1 MGGLD
6 LPERYNVGADL
17 LDRNLPARARKVAIH
32 SAAGDLTYSDLF
44 NLSCGAAQALIDK
57 GVRREER
64 VLLVA
69 YDSPG
74 WVAAF
79 LGAIRM
85 GAIPVPVNPLL
96 QRSEDYDHY
105 LEDSLAR
112 VVIVD
117 AASEEKVTAAARRAA
132 TKPTLMRADQIAPG
146 HDLPPAATR
155 KDDMAF
161 WLYSSGSTGKPKA
174 VVHLQHDIPVT
185 CVTYAEQVL
194 GITERDITFSTTGL
208 FHAYGF
214 GNNLTF
220 PYWVGASTVLHA
232 GRNTPATVLETI
244 EKRRPTLFFSAPT
257 LYNAILNFEGA
268 KSRDLSSI
276 RHCVA
281 AAEALPA
288 EVWRRWKDA
297 FGLTIL
303 DGVGS
308 TEMLHIYCSN
318 RLDDVRPGSSG
329 KPVPGYELKILGDD
343 GNPVPAGEAGDLHV
357 KGDSA
362 LALYWAQHEKTKRSI
377 LGDWFFTGDRYRV
390 DGDGFYWYEGRSDD
404 MIKVSGLWASPI
416 EIESVLLEHAAVAES
431 AVVGI
436 DVEGFTK
443 IKAFVITKGDAVADD
458 ALVAELQEHCKSR
471 LQRFQYPH
479 VIEFVP
485 DLPKTVTGKIQ
496 RYKLREPAREPAPPN
511 CRSATRS
518 CPATELERRS
528 SRRRSKCF
536 ARPAPTS
543 SSRSSTSTPTPT
555 CAPDTRSPPRSGRR
569 SPKRTRSSSAPS
581 ATPASMTRA
590 TSRAYCSAS
599 ASSSTFT

>member
-1 MGGLD
+1 MLE

-17 LDRNLPARARKVAIH
+17 LERNLKAGRANKPAIA
-32 SAAGDLTYSDLF
+32 SAAKDLTYGELYK
-44 NLSCGAAQALIDK
+44 LACGAAEALRDL

-64 VLLVA
+64 VLIVG
-69 YDSPG
+69 YDGPG
-74 WVAAF
+74 WVASF
-79 LGAIRM
+79 LGAILL

-96 QRSEDYDHY
+96 QRSEDYDHFID
-105 LEDSLAR
+105 DSLAT
-112 VVIVD
+112 VVVVD
-117 AASEEKVTAAARRAA
+117 ANTEDKLKSAMARAA
-132 TKPTLMRADQIAPG
+132 NAPRLLRADQIAAGPEI
-146 HDLPPAATR
+146 AAAPTR

-174 VVHLQHDIPVT
+174 VVHLQHDIPYT

-232 GRNTPATVLETI
+232 GRHTPATVLETI
-244 EKRRPTLFFSAPT
+244 EKRCPTLFFSAPT

-268 KSRDLSSI
+268 KARDLSSI

-318 RLDDVRPGSSG
+318 RLDDLRPGSSG
-329 KPVPGYELKILGDD
+329 KPVPGYELKILDD
-343 GNPVPAGEAGDLHV
+343 EGKAVPPGEAGDLYV

-362 LALYWAQHEKTKRSI
+362 LALYWAQHEKTKRSV
-377 LGDWFFTGDRYRV
+377 LGDWFVTGDRYRL
-390 DGDGFYWYEGRSDD
+390 DEDGFYWYEGRTDD
-404 MIKVSGLWASPI
+404 MIKVGGLWVSPI
-416 EIESVLLEHAAVAES
+416 EIESVLMEHPAVAEG

-436 DVEGFTK
+436 GVEGFMK
-443 IKAFVITKGDAVADD
+443 IKAFVITRKDAADGD
-458 ALVAELQEHCKSR
+458 ALVAVLQEHCKSR
-471 LQRFQYPH
+471 LQRYQYPH
-479 VIEFVP
+479 VIEFVQE
-485 DLPKTVTGKIQ
+485 LPKTVTGKIQ
-496 RYKLREPAREPAPPN
+496 RYKLRERARETAK
-511 CRSATRS
+511 T
-518 CPATELERRS
+518 
-528 SRRRSKCF
+528 
-536 ARPAPTS
+536 
-543 SSRSSTSTPTPT
+543 
-555 CAPDTRSPPRSGRR
+555 
-569 SPKRTRSSSAPS
+569 
-581 ATPASMTRA
+581 
-590 TSRAYCSAS
+590 
-599 ASSSTFT
+599 

>member
-1 MGGLD
+1 MVVD
-6 LPERYNVGADL
+6 LPDRYNVGADL
-17 LDRNLPARARKVAIH
+17 LDRNLPARSSKIAIH
-32 SAAGDLTYSDLF
+32 SASADLTYLDLSH
-44 NLSCGAAQALIDK
+44 LAHGAARQLLDL

-64 VLLVA
+64 VILA
-69 YDSPG
+69 GYDSPS
-74 WVAAF
+74 WVATF
-79 LGAIRM
+79 LGAIRI
-85 GAIPVPVNPLL
+85 GAVPVPVNPLL

-105 LEDSLAR
+105 LDDSLAR
-112 VVIVD
+112 VVALD
-117 AASEEKVTAAARRAA
+117 ANTEEKLTASAHLASNPPIVLRF
-132 TKPTLMRADQIAPG
+132 DQIKP
-146 HDLPPAATR
+146 DTEIMPAATR

-174 VVHLQHDIPVT
+174 VVHLQHDIPYT
-185 CVTYAEQVL
+185 CVTYAQQVL
-194 GITERDITFSTTGL
+194 GIVESDTTFSTTGL

-232 GRNTPATVLETI
+232 GRHTPATVLDTI

-268 KSRDLSSI
+268 KSRNLSSI

-318 RLDDVRPGSSG
+318 RLDDLRPGSSG
-329 KPVPGYELKILGDD
+329 KPVPGYELKILDEEGKD
-343 GNPVPAGEAGDLHV
+343 VKKGEAGDLYV

-362 LALYWAQHEKTKRSI
+362 LALYWAQHERSKRSV
-377 LGDWFFTGDRYRV
+377 LGEWFFTGDRYRV
-390 DGDGFYWYEGRSDD
+390 DGEGFYWYEGRSDD
-404 MIKVSGLWASPI
+404 MIKVSGLWVSPI
-416 EIESVLLEHAAVAES
+416 EIESALLEHPAVAES

-436 DVEGFTK
+436 TVDGFTR
-443 IKAFVITKGDAVADD
+443 IKAFVIAKPPAIAND
-458 ALVAELQEHCKSR
+458 ALVQQLQDHCKSR

-479 VIEFVP
+479 VIEFVN

-496 RYKLREPAREPAPPN
+496 RYKLREKETAPA
-511 CRSATRS
+511 
-518 CPATELERRS
+518 
-528 SRRRSKCF
+528 
-536 ARPAPTS
+536 
-543 SSRSSTSTPTPT
+543 
-555 CAPDTRSPPRSGRR
+555 
-569 SPKRTRSSSAPS
+569 
-581 ATPASMTRA
+581 
-590 TSRAYCSAS
+590 
-599 ASSSTFT
+599 

>member
-1 MGGLD
+1 ME

-17 LDRNLPARARKVAIH
+17 LERNLNAGRANKIAIA
-32 SAAGDLTYSDLF
+32 SAAGDLTYQELF
-44 NLSCGAAQALIDK
+44 QLACGAAHELRDL

-64 VLLVA
+64 VLIA
-69 YDSPG
+69 GYDGPG

-79 LGAIRM
+79 LGAIRL

-105 LEDSLAR
+105 IEDSLAR
-112 VVIVD
+112 VVVVD
-117 AASEEKVTAAARRAA
+117 ANTEDKLKPAVDRAA
-132 TKPTLMRADQIAPG
+132 VAPRILRADQIAPG
-146 HDLPPAATR
+146 PEVTAAPTR

-174 VVHLQHDIPVT
+174 VVHLQHDIPYT
-185 CVTYAEQVL
+185 CVTYGEQVL

-214 GNNLTF
+214 GNNLTL
-220 PYWVGASTVLHA
+220 PYWVGASTVLHS
-232 GRNTPATVLETI
+232 GRSTPATALDTI

-268 KSRDLSSI
+268 KNRDLSSI

-308 TEMLHIYCSN
+308 PEMLHIYCSN

-329 KPVPGYELKILGDD
+329 KPVPGYELKILDD
-343 GNPVPAGEAGDLHV
+343 SGNAVPAGEAGDLYV

-362 LALYWAQHEKTKRSI
+362 LALYWAQHEKSKRSV
-377 LGDWFFTGDRYRV
+377 LGEWFFTGDRYRV
-390 DGDGFYWYEGRSDD
+390 DEDGYYWYEGRSDD
-404 MIKVSGLWASPI
+404 MIKVSGLWVSPI
-416 EIESVLLEHAAVAES
+416 EIESVLLEHPAVGES

-436 DVEGFTK
+436 EVEGFTK
-443 IKAFVITKGDAVADD
+443 IKAFVITRGDTVAGDP
-458 ALVAELQEHCKSR
+458 LVAELQEHCKTR

-479 VIEFVP
+479 LIDFVIE
-485 DLPKTVTGKIQ
+485 LPKTATGKIQ
-496 RYKLREPAREPAPPN
+496 RYKLREPAREPAT
-511 CRSATRS
+511 AQ
-518 CPATELERRS
+518 
-528 SRRRSKCF
+528 
-536 ARPAPTS
+536 
-543 SSRSSTSTPTPT
+543 
-555 CAPDTRSPPRSGRR
+555 
-569 SPKRTRSSSAPS
+569 
-581 ATPASMTRA
+581 
-590 TSRAYCSAS
+590 
-599 ASSSTFT
+599 

>member
-6 LPERYNVGADL
+6 LPELYNVGADL
-17 LDRNLPARARKVAIH
+17 LHRNQKTRASKVAIH
-32 SAAGDLTYSDLF
+32 SAASDVTYGDLCRLA
-44 NLSCGAAQALIDK
+44 CGAARTLTDL

-74 WVAAF
+74 WVASF
-79 LGAIRM
+79 LGAIWM
-85 GAIPVPVNPLL
+85 GAVPVPVNPLL

-105 LEDSLAR
+105 LDDSLAR
-112 VVIVD
+112 VVMVD
-117 AASEEKVTAAARRAA
+117 ANTEDKVSAAAQRAA
-132 TKPTLMRADQIAPG
+132 TKPAVLRVDQIPAGPDVPVAP
-146 HDLPPAATR
+146 TR

-174 VVHLQHDIPVT
+174 VVHLQHDIPYT
-185 CVTYAEQVL
+185 CVTYGEQVL

-214 GNNLTF
+214 GNNLTL

-232 GRNTPATVLETI
+232 GRSTPATALDTI

-268 KSRDLSSI
+268 KNRDLSSI

-288 EVWRRWKDA
+288 EVWRRWKEA

-329 KPVPGYELKILGDD
+329 KPVPGYELKILDD
-343 GNPVPAGEAGDLHV
+343 AGKPVPTGEAGDLYV

-362 LALYWAQHEKTKRSI
+362 LALYWAQHEKSKRSV
-377 LGDWFFTGDRYRV
+377 LGEWFFTGDRYRV
-390 DGDGFYWYEGRSDD
+390 DQDGYFWYEGRSDD
-404 MIKVSGLWASPI
+404 MIKVSGLWVSPI
-416 EIESVLLEHAAVAES
+416 EIESVLLEHPSVAES

-436 DVEGFTK
+436 DVDGFTK
-443 IKAFVITKGDAVADD
+443 IKAFVITKGAAVPDD
-458 ALVAELQEHCKSR
+458 SLVAELQEHCKSR

-479 VIEFVP
+479 LVDFVQE
-485 DLPKTVTGKIQ
+485 LPKTATGKIQ
-496 RYKLREPAREPAPPN
+496 RYKLREKQASPA
-511 CRSATRS
+511 
-518 CPATELERRS
+518 
-528 SRRRSKCF
+528 
-536 ARPAPTS
+536 
-543 SSRSSTSTPTPT
+543 
-555 CAPDTRSPPRSGRR
+555 
-569 SPKRTRSSSAPS
+569 
-581 ATPASMTRA
+581 
-590 TSRAYCSAS
+590 
-599 ASSSTFT
+599 

>member
-1 MGGLD
+1 VD

-17 LDRNLPARARKVAIH
+17 IERNLRAGRDAKVAIH
-32 SAAGDLTYSDLF
+32 SATGEVTYGELF
-44 NLSCGAAQALIDK
+44 KLVCGAARALLEL

-64 VLLVA
+64 VLIAA

-74 WVAAF
+74 WVATF
-79 LGAIRM
+79 LGAIRI
-85 GAIPVPVNPLL
+85 GAVPVPVNPLL

-105 LEDSLAR
+105 IDDSLAR
-112 VVIVD
+112 AVVVD
-117 AASEEKVTAAARRAA
+117 ANTEEKLKPAVDHAAA
-132 TKPTLMRADQIAPG
+132 KPRLLRADHIAPG
-146 HDLPPAATR
+146 DEVAVASTR
-155 KDDMAF
+155 RDDMAF

-174 VVHLQHDIPVT
+174 VVHLQHDIPYT

-194 GITERDITFSTTGL
+194 GITERDVTFSTTGL

-232 GRNTPATVLETI
+232 GRHTPATVLETI

-268 KSRDLSSI
+268 KDRDLSSI

-288 EVWRRWKDA
+288 EVWRRWKEA

-318 RLDDVRPGSSG
+318 RLDDVMPGSSG
-329 KPVPGYELKILGDD
+329 KPVPGYELKILDEE
-343 GNPVPAGEAGDLHV
+343 GNPAAKGEAGDLYV

-362 LALYWAQHEKTKRSI
+362 LALYWAQHEKSKRSI
-377 LGDWFFTGDRYRV
+377 LGEWFFTGDRYRV
-390 DGDGFYWYEGRSDD
+390 DNKGYYWYEGRSDD
-404 MIKVSGLWASPI
+404 MIKVSGLWVSPI
-416 EIESVLLEHAAVAES
+416 EIESALLEHPAVAES

-436 DVEGFTK
+436 SLDGFTK
-443 IKAFVITKGDAVADD
+443 IKAFVIARPDAVTGI
-458 ALVAELQEHCKSR
+458 ALVTELQEHCKSR

-479 VIEFVP
+479 MIEFVSE
-485 DLPKTVTGKIQ
+485 LPKTVTGKIQ
-496 RYKLREPAREPAPPN
+496 RYKLREKE
-511 CRSATRS
+511 
-518 CPATELERRS
+518 
-528 SRRRSKCF
+528 
-536 ARPAPTS
+536 
-543 SSRSSTSTPTPT
+543 
-555 CAPDTRSPPRSGRR
+555 
-569 SPKRTRSSSAPS
+569 
-581 ATPASMTRA
+581 ATPV
-590 TSRAYCSAS
+590 
-599 ASSSTFT
+599 

>member
-1 MGGLD
+1 MARLD

-17 LDRNLPARARKVAIH
+17 LERNLNAGRANKLAIA
-32 SAAGDLTYSDLF
+32 SATKDVTYGELF
-44 NLSCGAAQALIDK
+44 KLACGAAYALRDL

-64 VLLVA
+64 VLIVG

-79 LGAIRM
+79 LGAIRL
-85 GAIPVPVNPLL
+85 GAVPVPVNPLL

-112 VVIVD
+112 VVVLD
-117 AASEEKVTAAARRAA
+117 SNTEEKLKPAVSRA
-132 TKPTLMRADQIAPG
+132 TGSPRTLRADEIAPG
-146 HDLPPAATR
+146 PEVATAPTR

-174 VVHLQHDIPVT
+174 VVHLQHDIPYT

-232 GRNTPATVLETI
+232 GRNTPATVLDTI

-268 KSRDLSSI
+268 KSRNVSSI

-288 EVWRRWKDA
+288 EVWRRWKA
-297 FGLTIL
+297 TFGLTIL

-318 RLDDVRPGSSG
+318 RLDDLRPGSSG
-329 KPVPGYELKILGDD
+329 KPVPGYELKILDVTG
-343 GNPVPAGEAGDLHV
+343 GPAPAGEAGDLYV

-362 LALYWAQHEKTKRSI
+362 LALYWAQHEKSKRSV
-377 LGDWFFTGDRYRV
+377 LGEWFFTGDRYRV
-390 DGDGFYWYEGRSDD
+390 DEDGFYWYEGRSDD
-404 MIKVSGLWASPI
+404 MIKVSGLWVSPI
-416 EIESVLLEHAAVAES
+416 EIESVLLEHPAVGES

-436 DVEGFTK
+436 EVEGFMK
-443 IKAFVITKGDAVADD
+443 IKAFVITKGDSAPGD
-458 ALVAELQEHCKSR
+458 ALVADLQEHCKSR
-471 LQRFQYPH
+471 LQRYQYPH
-479 VIEFVP
+479 LIEFVP

-496 RYKLREPAREPAPPN
+496 RYKLREPARETAQ
-511 CRSATRS
+511 
-518 CPATELERRS
+518 
-528 SRRRSKCF
+528 
-536 ARPAPTS
+536 
-543 SSRSSTSTPTPT
+543 
-555 CAPDTRSPPRSGRR
+555 
-569 SPKRTRSSSAPS
+569 
-581 ATPASMTRA
+581 M
-590 TSRAYCSAS
+590 
-599 ASSSTFT
+599 

>member
-1 MGGLD
+1 MAGMGFD
-6 LPERYNVGADL
+6 LPEHYNVGADL
-17 LDRNLPARARKVAIH
+17 LDRNLNAGRSNKLAIA
-32 SAAGDLTYSDLF
+32 SAAKDVTYGELF
-44 NLSCGAAQALIDK
+44 ALACGAARALRDL

-64 VLLVA
+64 VLIVG

-79 LGAIRM
+79 LGALRL
-85 GAIPVPVNPLL
+85 GAVPVPVNPLL
-96 QRSEDYDHY
+96 QRSEDYDHFID
-105 LEDSLAR
+105 DSLAR
-112 VVIVD
+112 VVVVD
-117 AASEEKVTAAARRAA
+117 ANTEDKLKSAVARAEGTPRM
-132 TKPTLMRADQIAPG
+132 LRSDQIAPG
-146 HDLPPAATR
+146 DELPVAPTR

-174 VVHLQHDIPVT
+174 VVHLQHDIPYT

-268 KSRDLSSI
+268 SSRDLSSI

-318 RLDDVRPGSSG
+318 RLDDLRAGSSG
-329 KPVPGYELKILGDD
+329 KPVPGYELKILDEEGRALPP
-343 GNPVPAGEAGDLHV
+343 GKAGDLYV

-362 LALYWAQHEKTKRSI
+362 LALYWAQHEKTKRSVR
-377 LGDWFFTGDRYRV
+377 GEWFFTGDRYRV
-390 DGDGFYWYEGRSDD
+390 DEDGFYWYEGRSDD
-404 MIKVSGLWASPI
+404 MIKVGGLWVSPI
-416 EIESVLLEHAAVAES
+416 EIESVLLEHPAVAES

-436 DVEGFTK
+436 EVEGFMK
-443 IKAFVITKGDAVADD
+443 IKAFVIKKGDASAGET
-458 ALVAELQEHCKSR
+458 LVSELQEHCKSR
-471 LQRFQYPH
+471 LQRFQFPH
-479 VIEFVP
+479 MIEFVP
-485 DLPKTVTGKIQ
+485 ELPKTVTGKIQ
-496 RYKLREPAREPAPPN
+496 RYKLREPARETA
-511 CRSATRS
+511 
-518 CPATELERRS
+518 
-528 SRRRSKCF
+528 
-536 ARPAPTS
+536 
-543 SSRSSTSTPTPT
+543 ST
-555 CAPDTRSPPRSGRR
+555 
-569 SPKRTRSSSAPS
+569 
-581 ATPASMTRA
+581 
-590 TSRAYCSAS
+590 
-599 ASSSTFT
+599 

>member
-1 MGGLD
+1 VLE

-17 LDRNLPARARKVAIH
+17 LERNLKAGRANKPAIA
-32 SAAGDLTYSDLF
+32 SAAKDLTYGELYK
-44 NLSCGAAQALIDK
+44 LACGAAQALRDL

-64 VLLVA
+64 VLIVG
-69 YDSPG
+69 YDGPG
-74 WVAAF
+74 WVASF
-79 LGAIRM
+79 LGAILL

-105 LEDSLAR
+105 IDDSLAP
-112 VVIVD
+112 VVVVD
-117 AASEEKVTAAARRAA
+117 ANTEEKLKSAVARAANAPRLLRADEIVAGPEIAAA
-132 TKPTLMRADQIAPG
+132 P
-146 HDLPPAATR
+146 TR

-174 VVHLQHDIPVT
+174 VVHLQHDIPYT

-232 GRNTPATVLETI
+232 GRHTPSTVLETI
-244 EKRRPTLFFSAPT
+244 ETRRPTLFFSAPT

-268 KSRDLSSI
+268 KARDLSSI

-318 RLDDVRPGSSG
+318 RLDDLRPGSSG
-329 KPVPGYELKILGDD
+329 KPVPGYELKILDD
-343 GNPVPAGEAGDLHV
+343 EGKAVPPGEAGDLYV

-362 LALYWAQHEKTKRSI
+362 LALYWARHEKTKRSV
-377 LGDWFFTGDRYRV
+377 LGDWFVTGDRYRL
-390 DGDGFYWYEGRSDD
+390 DEDGFYWYEGRSDD
-404 MIKVSGLWASPI
+404 MIKVSGLWVSPI
-416 EIESVLLEHAAVAES
+416 EIESVLMEHPAVAEG

-436 DVEGFTK
+436 GVEGFMK
-443 IKAFVITKGDAVADD
+443 IKAFVITKKDAAAGD
-458 ALVAELQEHCKSR
+458 ALVAVLQEHCKSR
-471 LQRFQYPH
+471 LQRYQYPH
-479 VIEFVP
+479 MIEFVQE
-485 DLPKTVTGKIQ
+485 LPKTVTGKIQ
-496 RYKLREPAREPAPPN
+496 RYKLREPARELAQ
-511 CRSATRS
+511 T
-518 CPATELERRS
+518 
-528 SRRRSKCF
+528 
-536 ARPAPTS
+536 
-543 SSRSSTSTPTPT
+543 
-555 CAPDTRSPPRSGRR
+555 
-569 SPKRTRSSSAPS
+569 
-581 ATPASMTRA
+581 
-590 TSRAYCSAS
+590 
-599 ASSSTFT
+599 

>member
-1 MGGLD
+1 MAGMGLE

-17 LDRNLPARARKVAIH
+17 LDRNLKAGRASKVAIA
-32 SAAGDLTYSDLF
+32 SAVGDVTYADLLR
-44 NLSCGAAQALIDK
+44 LSCGAAAALREL

-64 VLLVA
+64 VLIVA

-79 LGAIRM
+79 LGAIRL
-85 GAIPVPVNPLL
+85 GAVPVPVNPLL

-105 LEDSLAR
+105 IDDSLAR

-117 AASEEKVTAAARRAA
+117 ANSEEKLRPAVDRAA
-132 TKPTLMRADQIAPG
+132 HAPRLLRADQIKPGADTTPAP
-146 HDLPPAATR
+146 TR
-155 KDDMAF
+155 RDDMAF

-174 VVHLQHDIPVT
+174 VVHLQHDIPYT

-232 GRNTPATVLETI
+232 GRNTPATVLDTI

-257 LYNAILNFEGA
+257 LYNAILNFEGSRA
-268 KSRDLSSI
+268 RDLSSI

-297 FGLTIL
+297 YGLTIL

-329 KPVPGYELKILGDD
+329 KPVPGYELKILDD
-343 GNPVPAGEAGDLHV
+343 EGHAVSDGKAGDLYV

-362 LALYWAQHEKTKRSI
+362 LALYWAQHEKSKRSV
-377 LGDWFFTGDRYRV
+377 LGEWFFTGDRYRV
-390 DGDGFYWYEGRSDD
+390 DADGFYWYEGRSDD

-416 EIESVLLEHAAVAES
+416 EIESVLLEHPAVAES
-431 AVVGI
+431 AVVGV
-436 DVEGFTK
+436 DVDGFTR
-443 IKAFVITKGDAVADD
+443 IKAFVITKGDAVGGD
-458 ALVAELQEHCKSR
+458 ALVSELQEHCKTR
-471 LQRFQYPH
+471 LQRYQYPH
-479 VIEFVP
+479 MIEFVA

-496 RYKLREPAREPAPPN
+496 RYKLRERAREPV
-511 CRSATRS
+511 SA
-518 CPATELERRS
+518 E
-528 SRRRSKCF
+528 
-536 ARPAPTS
+536 
-543 SSRSSTSTPTPT
+543 
-555 CAPDTRSPPRSGRR
+555 
-569 SPKRTRSSSAPS
+569 
-581 ATPASMTRA
+581 
-590 TSRAYCSAS
+590 
-599 ASSSTFT
+599 

>member
-1 MGGLD
+1 MAHLE

-17 LDRNLPARARKVAIH
+17 LERNLEAGRSGKRAIA
-32 SAAGDLTYSDLF
+32 SAAKDVTYGELF
-44 NLSCGAAQALIDK
+44 ELANGAAHALRDL

-64 VLLVA
+64 VLIVG

-79 LGAIRM
+79 LGAIRL

-105 LEDSLAR
+105 IDDSLAR
-112 VVIVD
+112 VAIVD
-117 AASEEKVTAAARRAA
+117 VNTEEKVSQAVARAA
-132 TKPTLMRADQIAPG
+132 HAPGILRSDQIAPG
-146 HDLPPAATR
+146 PEIAAAGTR

-174 VVHLQHDIPVT
+174 VVHLQHDIPYT

-194 GITERDITFSTTGL
+194 GITERDTTFSTTGL

-232 GRNTPATVLETI
+232 GRNTPATVLDTI
-244 EKRRPTLFFSAPT
+244 EHRRPTLFFSAPT
-257 LYNAILNFEGA
+257 LYNAILNFEGS
-268 KSRDLSSI
+268 KGRDLSSI

-329 KPVPGYELKILGDD
+329 KPVPGYELKILDPD
-343 GNPVPAGEAGDLHV
+343 GQPVAVGEAGDLYV

-362 LALYWAQHEKTKRSI
+362 LALYWAQHEKTKRSV
-377 LGDWFFTGDRYRV
+377 LGEWFFTGDRYRTD
-390 DGDGFYWYEGRSDD
+390 DGGFYWYEGRSDD
-404 MIKVSGLWASPI
+404 MIKVGGLWVSPI
-416 EIESVLLEHAAVAES
+416 EIEAALLEHPAVAES

-436 DVEGFTK
+436 GVEGFAK
-443 IKAFVITKGDAVADD
+443 IKAFVIIKGDHSGGDR
-458 ALVAELQEHCKSR
+458 LVAELQEHCKTR
-471 LQRFQYPH
+471 LQRYQYPH
-479 VIEFVP
+479 LIEFVGE
-485 DLPKTVTGKIQ
+485 LPKTVTGKIQ
-496 RYKLREPAREPAPPN
+496 RYKLREPARETAQ
-511 CRSATRS
+511 AT
-518 CPATELERRS
+518 
-528 SRRRSKCF
+528 
-536 ARPAPTS
+536 
-543 SSRSSTSTPTPT
+543 
-555 CAPDTRSPPRSGRR
+555 
-569 SPKRTRSSSAPS
+569 
-581 ATPASMTRA
+581 
-590 TSRAYCSAS
+590 
-599 ASSSTFT
+599 

>member
-1 MGGLD
+1 MGTLE
-6 LPERYNVGADL
+6 LPDRYNVGADL
-17 LDRNLPARARKVAIH
+17 LDRNLEAGRANKIAIF
-32 SAAGDLTYSDLF
+32 SAAKDVTYGELF
-44 NLSCGAAQALIDK
+44 QLACGAAQALRDL

-64 VLLVA
+64 VLIA
-69 YDSPG
+69 GYDAPG

-79 LGAIRM
+79 LGAIRL

-105 LEDSLAR
+105 IEDSLAR
-112 VVIVD
+112 VVVVD
-117 AASEEKVTAAARRAA
+117 ANTEEKLKPAIARAA
-132 TKPTLMRADQIAPG
+132 GAPRMLRADLIGNGSEQAPA
-146 HDLPPAATR
+146 PTR

-174 VVHLQHDIPVT
+174 VVHLQHDIPYT
-185 CVTYAEQVL
+185 CATYGEQVL
-194 GITERDITFSTTGL
+194 GIKEHDITFSTTGL

-214 GNNLTF
+214 GNNLTL

-232 GRNTPATVLETI
+232 GRNTPATVLDTI

-329 KPVPGYELKILGDD
+329 KPVPGYELKILDD
-343 GNPVPAGEAGDLHV
+343 SGQPVPQGEAGDLYV

-362 LALYWAQHEKTKRSI
+362 LALYWAQHEKSKRSI
-377 LGDWFFTGDRYRV
+377 LGEWFFSGDRYRV
-390 DGDGFYWYEGRSDD
+390 DADGFYWYEGRSDD
-404 MIKVSGLWASPI
+404 MIKVSGLWVSPI
-416 EIESVLLEHAAVAES
+416 EIEAALMEHPAVAEG

-436 DVEGFTK
+436 EVDGFMK
-443 IKAFVITKGDAVADD
+443 IKAFVITKGDATAGD
-458 ALVAELQEHCKSR
+458 ALTAQLQEHCKTR

-479 VIEFVP
+479 LIEFVP
-485 DLPKTVTGKIQ
+485 ELPKTVTGKIQ
-496 RYKLREPAREPAPPN
+496 RYKLREPVRETAQ
-511 CRSATRS
+511 A
-518 CPATELERRS
+518 
-528 SRRRSKCF
+528 
-536 ARPAPTS
+536 
-543 SSRSSTSTPTPT
+543 
-555 CAPDTRSPPRSGRR
+555 
-569 SPKRTRSSSAPS
+569 
-581 ATPASMTRA
+581 
-590 TSRAYCSAS
+590 
-599 ASSSTFT
+599 

>member
-1 MGGLD
+1 MGGLE

-17 LDRNLPARARKVAIH
+17 LERNLEAGRANKLAIA
-32 SAAGDLTYSDLF
+32 SAAGDLTYEQLQK
-44 NLSCGAAQALIDK
+44 LACGAALALREL

-64 VLLVA
+64 VLIVA

-74 WVAAF
+74 WVATF
-79 LGAIRM
+79 LGAIRL
-85 GAIPVPVNPLL
+85 GAVPVPVNPLL
-96 QRSEDYDHY
+96 QHSEDYDHY
-105 LEDSLAR
+105 IDDSLAR
-112 VVIVD
+112 VVVVD
-117 AASEEKVTAAARRAA
+117 ANTEEKLKPAVARAVTAPRIQ
-132 TKPTLMRADQIAPG
+132 RADQITPG
-146 HDLPPAATR
+146 SELPAAPTR
-155 KDDMAF
+155 RDDMAF

-174 VVHLQHDIPVT
+174 VVHLQHDIPYT

-194 GITERDITFSTTGL
+194 GITERDTTFSTTGL

-232 GRNTPATVLETI
+232 GRNTPATVLDTI

-268 KSRDLSSI
+268 KTRDLSSI

-329 KPVPGYELKILGDD
+329 KPVPGYELKILDEE
-343 GNPVPAGEAGDLHV
+343 GNAVTPGEAGDLYV

-362 LALYWAQHEKTKRSI
+362 LALYWAQHEKTKRSV
-377 LGDWFFTGDRYRV
+377 LGEWFFTGDRYRV
-390 DGDGFYWYEGRSDD
+390 DGDGFYWSEGRSDD
-404 MIKVSGLWASPI
+404 MIKVSGLWVSPI
-416 EIESVLLEHAAVAES
+416 EIESALLEHASVAES

-436 DVEGFTK
+436 GVEGFTK
-443 IKAFVITKGDAVADD
+443 IKAFVITKGDPVAGE
-458 ALVAELQEHCKSR
+458 ALVAELQEHCKMR

-479 VIEFVP
+479 IIEFVP
-485 DLPKTVTGKIQ
+485 ELPKTVTGKIQ
-496 RYKLREPAREPAPPN
+496 RYKLREPAREPA
-511 CRSATRS
+511 T
-518 CPATELERRS
+518 T
-528 SRRRSKCF
+528 
-536 ARPAPTS
+536 
-543 SSRSSTSTPTPT
+543 
-555 CAPDTRSPPRSGRR
+555 
-569 SPKRTRSSSAPS
+569 
-581 ATPASMTRA
+581 
-590 TSRAYCSAS
+590 
-599 ASSSTFT
+599 